1 MKKFF
6 DSRREQ
12 VGSGPGSGAGGG
24 GCSSSVT
31 GSSYVGR
38 VFSVGRHQV
47 TVEETLAEGGF
58 ALVFLVRTHQGVRC
72 ALKRMYVNNE
82 HDLQV
87 CKREI
92 QIMRDLVGHKN
103 IVGFL
108 DSSITAVGSGDVWE
122 VLILMDFCRG
132 GQVVNLMNQRL
143 QTGFTE
149 AEVLQIFC
157 DTCDAVARLHQC
169 KTPIIHRDLKVENIL
184 LHDRG
189 HYVLCD
195 FGSATNKFQNPQNDG
210 VAIVE
215 EEIKKYTTLS
225 YRAPEMVN
233 LYSGKLI
240 TTKADI
246 WAMGCLLYKLCFF
259 TLPFGESQVAICD
272 GSFTIPDNSRYSQDM
287 HCLIRYMLEPDPDK
301 RPDIYQVSYF
311 AFKMSRKDCTVQNV
325 QNSPIPT
332 KLPEPIRASEA
343 AAKKSQTKA
352 RLTDPIP
359 TTETSIAPRQRPKA
373 GQTQPTAGILP
384 IQPALTPRK
393 RANAPV
399 VTPLQQGPQ
408 STAAST
414 PIQPQN
420 VQASQPPASQ
430 PQTTH
435 TQPPPSQ
442 PQVPASQTQTPC
454 TQPQANPQQQQ
465 RFLKQQQGAFFNQ
478 QQALPAQQ
486 QYQVMQQAAQQQ
498 QQQQQWMQNF
508 YIQQQQLMAQ
518 MPVTTTTAAAQQPSP
533 QQNQAQQQQSAPQ
546 QSQAQQQLTPQQ
558 RQQQQTPPQ
567 QPSAPQKQP
576 QQLQQP
582 LAPQKQPQQQQ
593 LPLLHR
599 QLQQPPAAQKQA
611 QSLQQHQQQASALQM
626 QQQQPSAPQKQPLQQ
641 QAQAQQKQLQ
651 QPSLQHPVQP
661 QSTTVLPQLPSQQGA
676 AQQPQTSS
684 PALAAQPAV
693 QIPASQPQQSA
704 TQNKLSS
711 PPTEQT
717 ALPHSRADHGIAQK
731 VGSLTPPSSPKTQRG
746 GHRRILSDVT
756 HSAVFGVPISKST
769 QLLQAA
775 AAEASLN
782 KSKSATTTP
791 SGSPRS
797 SQQNVYHPTI
807 EQPASLRS
815 PTEAASWNPFGN
827 DNFSKLTAEELLNKD
842 FAKLSDGESLA
853 KHVEVMSSSTENL
866 IPGLQPAPTAPSGNF
881 GDKPFSPGTAER
893 PSDILG
899 LAPSS
904 GLLSVPDPFAPVSL
918 SETPEKLI
926 EGLKSPETSL
936 LLHDLLPL
944 SDPFGSSVDSSN
956 GKSDVLVDSL
966 IPGLEAPQAQRLTS
980 QTDSISSALTGL
992 NLEAN
997 GCQDPLTPSNNNSST
1012 SEELIASYTGHSSD
1026 GAGQLDLG
1034 DTYSTSCFH
1043 SSDEEEASELK
1054 EDGGLLDCSGSLPLL
1069 MDFEEEEDSNQRNET
1084 DADTVEAAPPS
1095 MLAPKPE
1102 VVLAEISASSVLEYH
1117 TSALMHE
1124 GNFHPENQLEGGE
1137 FDVFTSAPFTNTRH
1151 LEEEGSDVFANAPFP
1166 GRGLPSAPQQA
1177 EEFDVFLHAPF
1188 GKKKDKEA
1196 APTPI
1201 SSTPPRAQHF
1211 LDSSA
1216 ASQPRPIVTKS
1227 PRSTT
1232 LAGGS
1237 SMEAQH
1243 DVLKPVV
1250 SKPFHPQA
1258 LSKYSRHY
1266 SPHEK
1271 GTATRMQPNSQQPFT
1286 AHRVVSNVSRKA
1298 AVGSVPVAPLHS
1310 WTTEVCT
1317 SDPFVSAPFPF
1328 KAQRKNL

>member
-486 QYQVMQQAAQQQ
+486 
-498 QQQQQWMQNF
+498 
-508 YIQQQQLMAQ
+508 
-518 MPVTTTTAAAQQPSP
+518 
-533 QQNQAQQQQSAPQ
+533 
-546 QSQAQQQLTPQQ
+546 
-558 RQQQQTPPQ
+558 
-567 QPSAPQKQP
+567 
-576 QQLQQP
+576 
-582 LAPQKQPQQQQ
+582 
-593 LPLLHR
+593 
-599 QLQQPPAAQKQA
+599 
-611 QSLQQHQQQASALQM
+611 
-626 QQQQPSAPQKQPLQQ
+626 
-641 QAQAQQKQLQ
+641 
-651 QPSLQHPVQP
+651 
-661 QSTTVLPQLPSQQGA
+661 
-676 AQQPQTSS
+676 
-684 PALAAQPAV
+684 
-693 QIPASQPQQSA
+693 
-704 TQNKLSS
+704 
-711 PPTEQT
+711 

-980 QTDSISSALTGL
+980 QTDSISSALTDTLTGEDPLLGCSLLSHPTTTTAGATAAVATTSSSAVSASSTPVSASCASLSLDEFAPVSLSAQLHSDSPNLISGFDLPDDSEKVTEDEFDPIPVLISKNSSQGL